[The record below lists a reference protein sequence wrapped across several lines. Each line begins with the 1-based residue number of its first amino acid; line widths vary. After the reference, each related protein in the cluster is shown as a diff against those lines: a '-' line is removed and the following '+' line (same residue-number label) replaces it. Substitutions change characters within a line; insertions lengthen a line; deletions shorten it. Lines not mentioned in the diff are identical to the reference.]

1 MSQYGLAGDPLCAEA
16 LRMFVEAYGAEAGN
30 LALKSLPL
38 GGVLIAGGIAPKI
51 LAKMADGTFLQGFVN
66 KGRFRPL
73 MEQLYV
79 AVIINP
85 EVGLRGAVHLAAQGV

>member
-1 MSQYGLAGDPLCAEA
+1 MGQ
-16 LRMFVEAYGAEAGN
+16 RRVN

-51 LAKMADGTFLQGFVN
+51 LPKMTDGTFLQAFVN

-73 MEQLYV
+73 MAELYI
-79 AVIINP
+79 AVITNP